1 VPVKIYL
8 ATWQYQLIHLNYR
21 LLKSILLGDVNM
33 SIFRQAVSAIIRAFP
48 SENGYAHCDIPC
60 GIYDPI
66 TAKIAAQ
73 TVQKM
78 VIRIQALKKP
88 ESGDSSDAWATYEN
102 TLGRLVTVKEE
113 HAQVCKNELS
123 ILWSDYFKPE
133 HLEKYP
139 DLHDTFWKA
148 AKLCGANKQR
158 VDLDA
163 SKDLVATVD
172 KLAETFWATKNTVWQ
187 DTVSDVRFGS

>member
-1 VPVKIYL
+1 
-8 ATWQYQLIHLNYR
+8 
-21 LLKSILLGDVNM
+21 M
-33 SIFRQAVSAIIRAFP
+33 SLFRQAISAIVRVLP
-48 SENGYAHCDIPC
+48 SERAYAHCDIPC

-78 VIRIQALKKP
+78 VMRIQALKKP
-88 ESGDSSDAWATYEN
+88 GASDSVDAWTTYEN
-102 TLGRLVTVKEE
+102 TLGRYVAVKEE
-113 HAQVCKNELS
+113 HAQLCKKELS
-123 ILWSDYFKPE
+123 ILWGDYFRPE

-158 VDLDA
+158 VDLAA
-163 SKDLVATVD
+163 SRELVATVD
-172 KLAETFWATKNTVWQ
+172 KVAVIFWATKNTTWQ
-187 DTVSDVRFGS
+187 DTVAEVRFGT

>member
-1 VPVKIYL
+1 MP
-8 ATWQYQLIHLNYR
+8 
-21 LLKSILLGDVNM
+21 
-33 SIFRQAVSAIIRAFP
+33 IFRQAVSAIVRALP
-48 SENGYAHCDIPC
+48 SERAYAHCDIPC

-78 VIRIQALKKP
+78 VMRIQALQKP
-88 ESGDSSDAWATYEN
+88 DASDSGDAWATYEN
-102 TLGRLVTVKEE
+102 TLGRYVTVKEE
-113 HAQVCKNELS
+113 HAQLCKKELS
-123 ILWSDYFKPE
+123 ILWGDYFRPE

-148 AKLCGANKQR
+148 AKLCGANKQK

-172 KLAETFWATKNTVWQ
+172 KVAETFWATKNVTWQ
-187 DTVSDVRFGS
+187 DTVADARFGT